1 MRTRTGPFLA
11 ALLLSILGMAL
22 ASCSDSGPE
31 PDFDVTGLWTESG
44 GNSTIEFT
52 AAGGYK
58 LNFDPS
64 LNGTTSFSGDSVER
78 VDNATLTFVYVS
90 GRAALEIIDVEVKID
105 SRHRLSFR
113 LEDRRF
119 RFTRGD
125 Q

>member
-1 MRTRTGPFLA
+1 MGNRTRLRWT
-11 ALLLSILGMAL
+11 LLLAGAVGLVL
-22 ASCSDSGPE
+22 ASCSDAGPE
-31 PDFDVTGLWTESG
+31 PGFDVTGLWTETG

-119 RFTRGD
+119 RFTRAE
-125 Q
+125 